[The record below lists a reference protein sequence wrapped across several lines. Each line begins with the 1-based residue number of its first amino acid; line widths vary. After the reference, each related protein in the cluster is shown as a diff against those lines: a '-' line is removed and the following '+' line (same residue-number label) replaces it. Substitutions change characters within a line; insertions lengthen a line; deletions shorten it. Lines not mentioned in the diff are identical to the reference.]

1 MQRAASAQDAFEQ
14 REDDVDAH
22 DSDYAPEND
31 IDDLSN
37 ERDSNHSGQKRHK
50 QPDDCDN
57 GADDDKPDTKLFNPS

>member
-1 MQRAASAQDAFEQ
+1 MRFRVRGLFLSSGEMQRAASAQDAFEQ

-37 ERDSNHSGQKRHK
+37 ERDSDHPG
-50 QPDDCDN
+50 
-57 GADDDKPDTKLFNPS
+57 